1 MAKTIFSASKRQQD
15 QRVQELEAELRRLKN
30 EEVHPTFNSEIGVAE
45 NHNFQTETIDKH
57 SKKTEETGMK
67 DQTTSNTE
75 RSLENKKLEN
85 KKDEVEGDELNSQPL
100 ERKPEEYSELM
111 KDESPTTNPLAAF
124 VVRPPGAKFIN
135 QHIKEKILLVL
146 RQHPVVN
153 LKWMFL
159 TIILVLAPFVLFPYF
174 PFFDF
179 VPGRFQF
186 FILLGWYLLIS
197 AYVIENFLYWYYNIY
212 IITDERIIDIDFYS
226 LIYRSVSEAK
236 IDKIED
242 VTATTAGLFAGVF
255 NYGNITIQTA
265 AEKREFDFNK
275 VPQPAKV
282 TKFLNEL
289 ILEEEREKNEGRVM

>member
-1 MAKTIFSASKRQQD
+1 M
-15 QRVQELEAELRRLKN
+15 
-30 EEVHPTFNSEIGVAE
+30 
-45 NHNFQTETIDKH
+45 
-57 SKKTEETGMK
+57 
-67 DQTTSNTE
+67 
-75 RSLENKKLEN
+75 
-85 KKDEVEGDELNSQPL
+85 
-100 ERKPEEYSELM
+100 
-111 KDESPTTNPLAAF
+111 
-124 VVRPPGAKFIN
+124 
-135 QHIKEKILLVL
+135 
-146 RQHPVVN
+146 
-153 LKWMFL
+153 
-159 TIILVLAPFVLFPYF
+159 
-174 PFFDF
+174 
-179 VPGRFQF
+179 
-186 FILLGWYLLIS
+186 LIS